1 MKHVNKHSLSLSY
14 NEDTHATK
22 NIATTYVVDVV
33 ITVVLPLL
41 AGTLLYSYSH
51 HHYLPSII
59 RNYIPDACW
68 AFAFMS
74 VICII
79 WQRNP
84 PTYWVTITCI
94 SAVSYE
100 LAQYFALVS
109 GYADVID
116 LVVYVLAFAY
126 AYYLNQSLKKKYI
139 QPIKTPLYEP

>member
-1 MKHVNKHSLSLSY
+1 MKRTNKHSHSLFY
-14 NEDTHATK
+14 NQDTNVTQSIAATY
-22 NIATTYVVDVV
+22 TVDIV

-41 AGTLLYSYSH
+41 AGILLYSYSH

-84 PTYWVTITCI
+84 PTNWVIITCI

-126 AYYLNQSLKKKYI
+126 AYYLNQGLKKKYI
-139 QPIKTPLYEP
+139 QPIQTPSYEP